1 MPAGLHFDDTI
12 AALASAAGH
21 GARGIIRVSGVRTRA
36 AVEAIFAPRDRGS
49 LMFAQTGAWRYPGEL
64 RIISLRVP
72 LPANVYFWP
81 NHRSY
86 TGQPLAELHTISS
99 PPVLEAVLSDLFAV
113 GARPAEPGEFTLRA
127 FLAGRI
133 DLTQAEAVLGVID
146 AQTDLE
152 LRAALDQLSGGLSSS
167 IVRLRGDLLDLLA
180 DLEAGLDFADE
191 AIEFVSHRALV
202 GRLGLARDGIGS
214 LLERAAGRMRPA
226 PRSRVVL
233 AGLPNAGKSTLFNR
247 LVGSNAA
254 IVSDVAGTTR
264 DYLAAEVNF
273 EGLAATLIDTAGHD
287 ETAKGI
293 SHEAQKQSR
302 RQTDE
307 ADLVLWCRAADQPA
321 ESLQH
326 ARLPDANERILPVT
340 TKCDLVQ
347 AAGADHHT
355 QPVSAHSGAGLKELA
370 SAIAARLSRPAAGA
384 RQLVGTTAARCR
396 DSLIEAQAALDRALA
411 IARHERDQELLAIEV
426 RQALDELG
434 KIAGAVY
441 TDDILDRIFSRF
453 CIGK

>member
-1 MPAGLHFDDTI
+1 MPANLNFDDTI
-12 AALASAAGH
+12 AALASAPGR
-21 GARGIIRVSGVRTRA
+21 GGRGIIRVSGVRARPVLEILFTALEPGA
-36 AVEAIFAPRDRGS
+36 AKLPKTI
-49 LMFAQTGAWRYPGEL
+49 AWCYPGEL
-64 RIISLRVP
+64 RITGLRFP
-72 LPANVYFWP
+72 LTAEIYFWP
-81 NHRSY
+81 NRRSY

-99 PPVLEAVLSDLFAV
+99 PPVLEAVLSDLFAL

-152 LRAALDQLSGGLSSS
+152 LHAALEQLAGGLSSS

-202 GRLGLARDGIGS
+202 GRLGLARDAIGS

-226 PRSRVVL
+226 PRPRVVL
-233 AGLPNAGKSTLFNR
+233 AGQPNAGKSTLFNR
-247 LVGSNAA
+247 LVGLKAA
-254 IVSDVAGTTR
+254 LVSDIAGTTR
-264 DYLAAEVNF
+264 DYLAAEVTF
-273 EGLAATLIDTAGHD
+273 EGLAATLIDTAGHE
-287 ETAKGI
+287 ETSKGI

-307 ADLVLWCRAADQPA
+307 ADLVLWCRAADEPA
-321 ESLQH
+321 ENL
-326 ARLPDANERILPVT
+326 RDPCLPDARDRILTVT
-340 TKCDLVQ
+340 TKCDLVR
-347 AAGADHHT
+347 APGANHQT
-355 QPVSAHSGAGLKELA
+355 QPVSAHSGAGLTELA

-396 DSLIEAQAALDRALA
+396 DSLIEAQAAVDRALA